1 MKRFVFLIFSGILY
15 ASLSSAFGAGP
26 KADYVPVPQPARS
39 DYEIA
44 AFYYPG
50 TEQMAEWNMIEQTC
64 PKIKPLLGWYDEGNP
79 EVIDWQI
86 KWAVENGIS
95 VFFANWYPNRLQH
108 WIEGFY
114 KSKYKSYLKWAIM
127 GGCGSDTASIRQRM
141 KIYIDRYFHT
151 PEYYKIDGKPVLMF
165 WDAEGMDEGFI
176 REAAKNGEIL
186 QKGEGMKR
194 AVDLMNEIAREAGF
208 PGMYCFARY
217 FHPPYP
223 DPGKP
228 NIYVDKSKEQLKM
241 IEKAGFDATFLYN
254 YTDAFWRTKNRL
266 PSESKMNFPF
276 KYIMKENP
284 KIWREYLNYTRL
296 PFFPIISAGWD
307 DTPRSFEKAKV
318 ITGRNPKDFRTICE
332 EAKKFCDENGLKRVL
347 LGPLN
352 EWQEGSYLEPNQ
364 EFGFGYY
371 EAIRDVFC
379 KKPASGW
386 PKNIEPKEIGLGPYE
401 YPPMKFDPKTS
412 WEFEDSLDGWYRQPY
427 GTTVLRIE
435 KGTLHLSTNWEGRSA
450 MRNRLEPFPARNF
463 DTLSVRMKI
472 NKGGSKTDGKEQT
485 WIRWGSTQSPLFNK
499 DNVVDQAKRCT
510 LPAIIDNQFHEYIFQ
525 LSEIKTWN
533 GQINEIWFAPVGKKG
548 FSVEIDWIRF
558 GMTKK

>member
-1 MKRFVFLIFSGILY
+1 MKRFVFLIFLGTLF
-15 ASLSSAFGAGP
+15 ASISSVFGAGQ

-64 PKIKPLLGWYDEGNP
+64 PKIKPLLGWYNEGNP

-95 VFFANWYPNRLQH
+95 VFFTNWYPNRLQH

-114 KSKYKSYLKWAIM
+114 KSRYKSYLKWAIM

-165 WDAEGMDEGFI
+165 WDTESMDEGFI
-176 REAAKNGEIL
+176 REAAKKGEKL

-194 AVDLMNEIAREAGF
+194 AVDLMNEIARDAGF

-254 YTDAFWRTKNRL
+254 YTDAFWRTKNRRS
-266 PSESKMNFPF
+266 SESKMNYPF
-276 KYIMKENP
+276 KYIVKENP
-284 KIWREYLNYTRL
+284 KIWREYLNYTKL

-318 ITGRNPKDFRTICE
+318 ITGRNPKDFKTICE
-332 EAKKFCDENGLKRVL
+332 EAKKFCDENG
-347 LGPLN
+347 
-352 EWQEGSYLEPNQ
+352 
-364 EFGFGYY
+364 
-371 EAIRDVFC
+371 
-379 KKPASGW
+379 
-386 PKNIEPKEIGLGPYE
+386 
-401 YPPMKFDPKTS
+401 
-412 WEFEDSLDGWYRQPY
+412 
-427 GTTVLRIE
+427 
-435 KGTLHLSTNWEGRSA
+435 
-450 MRNRLEPFPARNF
+450 
-463 DTLSVRMKI
+463 
-472 NKGGSKTDGKEQT
+472 
-485 WIRWGSTQSPLFNK
+485 
-499 DNVVDQAKRCT
+499 
-510 LPAIIDNQFHEYIFQ
+510 
-525 LSEIKTWN
+525 
-533 GQINEIWFAPVGKKG
+533 
-548 FSVEIDWIRF
+548 
-558 GMTKK
+558 